1 MFSASKIC
9 ILFWGLHYDDY
20 TVYNTELLS
29 LNWTADTHYT
39 AVDFTNTVCVFM
51 AQVGLK

>member
-20 TVYNTELLS
+20 TVYNTEVLS
-29 LNWTADTHYT
+29 LNWTADAQPLILPILY
-39 AVDFTNTVCVFM
+39 DVCVFM